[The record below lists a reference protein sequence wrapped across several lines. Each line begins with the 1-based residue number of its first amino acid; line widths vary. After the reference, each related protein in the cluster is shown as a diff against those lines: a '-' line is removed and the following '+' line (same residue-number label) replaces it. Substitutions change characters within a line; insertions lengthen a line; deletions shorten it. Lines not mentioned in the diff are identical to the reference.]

1 MTQTT
6 IRCEDYVI
14 EKIKEI
20 AKVENRSI
28 AYIVN
33 KLLKNQ
39 LLADNLVGDYIEKQ

>member
-1 MTQTT
+1 MTQTS

-14 EKIKEI
+14 EKIREI

-39 LLADNLVGDYIEKQ
+39 LFKNGDFKEIY